1 MMGRY
6 EYAVVPLGD
15 EVYLED
21 ARQALGDLC
30 DITVSM
36 CALHE

>member
-21 ARQALGDLC
+21 ARQALGDLFHNC
-30 DITVSM
+30 EHVRPT
-36 CALHE
+36 